1 MTSNVRHF
9 TGMAAPAKVNAQN
22 CLQGLNADLL
32 AGSLP
37 FVQALQRQTV
47 VVVFA
52 GTASYDPAIRQTFA
66 QDISLLAMMGAQ
78 TVLIHGGAP
87 AFHAAGG
94 ASLVERVATQVTR
107 TALAEINL
115 ELVRLINQHGPR
127 AIGLAGQDGQLLRA
141 APPATAGRAAEVA
154 ELDASLLQIMQAQ
167 GLLPVIMPMAP
178 DADGNDQLLLPE
190 CIGSLLAQRLKA
202 NTLVLMVNSD
212 VLHAVDSHDGLNS
225 RTQLEV
231 WLGEHSE
238 ALGATTVRA
247 ALDALGHGVSTVHLV
262 EAGVPHALLS
272 QLLTEEGCGMA
283 LCRRSGASLLA
294 DSSRYFHDCDSLLRP
309 DFQVERK
316 RVVRF

>member
-202 NTLVLMVNSD
+202 NTLVLMANSD

>member
-1 MTSNVRHF
+1 MTPNVRHF
-9 TGMAAPAKVNAQN
+9 TGMATPAKANAQTY
-22 CLQGLNADLL
+22 LQGLNADLL

-37 FVQALQRQTV
+37 FVQALQQQTV

-78 TVLIHGGAP
+78 AVLIHGGAP
-87 AFHAAGG
+87 SFHAAGG

-141 APPATAGRAAEVA
+141 APPAAAGRAAEVA
-154 ELDASLLQIMQAQ
+154 TLDASLLQIMQAN

-178 DADGNDQLLLPE
+178 DADGNDQLLVPE
-190 CIGSLLAQRLKA
+190 QIGSLLAQRLKA
-202 NTLVLMVNSD
+202 NTLVLMVNGD

-225 RTQLEV
+225 RAQLEV

-247 ALDALGHGVSTVHLV
+247 ALDALSHGVSTVHLV
-262 EAGVPHALLS
+262 EAGVPHTLLG

-283 LCRRSGASLLA
+283 LCHRSGASLLA

>member
-1 MTSNVRHF
+1 MTPNVRHF
-9 TGMAAPAKVNAQN
+9 TGMATPAKVNAQH
-22 CLQGLNADLL
+22 CLQGLDADLL

-47 VVVFA
+47 VVVFT
-52 GTASYDPAIRQTFA
+52 GTASYDPAIRHTFA

-78 TVLIHGGAP
+78 AVLIHGGAP

-141 APPATAGRAAEVA
+141 NPPTTAGRAAEVA
-154 ELDASLLQIMQAQ
+154 ALDASLLQTMQAN

-190 CIGSLLAQRLKA
+190 TIGSLLAQRLKA
-202 NTLVLMVNSD
+202 NTLVLMVNGD

-225 RTQLEV
+225 RAQLEV

-247 ALDALGHGVSTVHLV
+247 ALDALDHGVSTVHLV